1 MGQMGIADDLPGNKN
16 PNFPWK
22 FGFQI
27 HGSPGVNYP
36 ELFQVYHSARILPI
50 KGGFGV
56 LLAA

>member
-16 PNFPWK
+16 PNFQRK

-27 HGSPGVNYP
+27 HGSPGVKYP
-36 ELFQVYHSARILPI
+36 ELFQVYHSVGILPL

>member
-1 MGQMGIADDLPGNKN
+1 MGIADRSRAVRKN
-16 PNFPWK
+16 PTFLKKTGYLN
-22 FGFQI
+22 

-36 ELFQVYHSARILPI
+36 ELFQVYHSVGILPL

>member
-1 MGQMGIADDLPGNKN
+1 MVCSEIKN
-16 PNFPWK
+16 PDFHGKSGP
-22 FGFQI
+22 QI

-36 ELFQVYHSARILPI
+36 ELFQVYHSVGILPL

>member
-1 MGQMGIADDLPGNKN
+1 MVCSEIKN
-16 PNFPWK
+16 PDFRWK
-22 FGFQI
+22 PGSQI

-36 ELFQVYHSARILPI
+36 ELFQVYHSVGILPL